1 MIQKLP
7 GDLGLDFGGGRGI
20 APDTGSANVQRACDV
35 LKDLILGCLCCQLCP
50 ELRLTACSSLADSSD
65 GGGDS
70 WTSSAPDNAS
80 ALRQHPSPP
89 EPPGQK
95 HRDGLIAPELLHPP
109 PPTQCSQADEGFA
122 VLSHRWRNANHRA
135 PRWPKSTR
143 DGREHSIGQEE
154 PHQWGSGWLTEV
166 YTH

>member
-80 ALRQHPSPP
+80 ALRQHLSPP
-89 EPPGQK
+89 ESSGQK
-95 HRDGLIAPELLHPP
+95 HCDGLIAPEHASPSSTTHPMQP
-109 PPTQCSQADEGFA
+109 G
-122 VLSHRWRNANHRA
+122 
-135 PRWPKSTR
+135 
-143 DGREHSIGQEE
+143 
-154 PHQWGSGWLTEV
+154 
-166 YTH
+166 